1 MPPVVVDNL
10 VLLLREYFSQGKR
23 SRSYAEAHLPSDRAR
38 TKAGDARADRADGGP
53 PANRARSAGIWGCLA
68 ATARRPESPHR
79 IGPWPPMPASGPGPP
94 STTLLRRAARLR

>member
-68 ATARRPESPHR
+68 VTARLPDSPPR
-79 IGPWPPMPASGPGPP
+79 IGAWPRIPAPAPAPP
-94 STTLLRRAARLR
+94 SPLCLRRP